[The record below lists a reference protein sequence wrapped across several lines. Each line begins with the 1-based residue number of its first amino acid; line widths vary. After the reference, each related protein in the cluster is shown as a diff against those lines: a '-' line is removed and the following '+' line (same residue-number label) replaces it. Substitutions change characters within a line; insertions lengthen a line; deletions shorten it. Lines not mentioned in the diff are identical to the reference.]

1 MLSCEPSLWILASM
15 IWSTYRMFTRSCCL
29 NLLLSC
35 SYIRWHR
42 FSELFLPRLVLLAS
56 WAAFAFPLQCL
67 ADNVLVSC
75 PNIGFICQGA
85 LSVNTS
91 MKAKIAFIDVFFR
104 CRNRTITSCLWEDSL
119 RYDRNSKIQDA
130 NHAVS
135 HYHVTVCSRF
145 THSNPGY
152 WQSLGPLKAKG
163 NFAKAQRRVF
173 EEWTATKESTMMS
186 ECITAKKH
194 KKKHVLIIC
203 IYLIYIYICV
213 CQCFVL

>member
-1 MLSCEPSLWILASM
+1 MFSCEPSLWISASM
-15 IWSTYRMFTRSCCL
+15 IWSTNRMFTRSCCL

-85 LSVNTS
+85 LSVNTTS
-91 MKAKIAFIDVFFR
+91 MKAKIAFLDVW

-130 NHAVS
+130 NHAAS
-135 HYHVTVCSRF
+135 HCRVTVCCRF

-173 EEWTATKESTMMS
+173 AEWTATKESTMMS
-186 ECITAKKH
+186 ECITAKKCSYSYNMS
-194 KKKHVLIIC
+194 V
-203 IYLIYIYICV
+203 YIYICICV
-213 CQCFVL
+213 CMFFQ